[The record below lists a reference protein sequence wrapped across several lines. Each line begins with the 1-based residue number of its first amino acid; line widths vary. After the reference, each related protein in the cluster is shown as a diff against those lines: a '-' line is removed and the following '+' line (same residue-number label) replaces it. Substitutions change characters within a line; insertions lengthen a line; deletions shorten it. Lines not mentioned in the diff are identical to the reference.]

1 MDKIIPELFESDRLT
16 LKRCG
21 EVQSSDER
29 RVRGGESQSGW
40 SERLAWAEREV
51 VRTRPGRLDCCLDGG
66 GEDAGTG
73 GQH

>member
-1 MDKIIPELFESDRLT
+1 MDKIVPGLFESDRLT

-29 RVRGGESQSGW
+29 RVRGCESQSGW

-51 VRTRPGRLDCCLDGG
+51 ERTRPGMDD
-66 GEDAGTG
+66 
-73 GQH
+73 